1 MPAVS
6 PQAAA
11 SPPPKVNINNVPK
24 KIHSYAPRP
33 FHPTSTEFSAHHH
46 QRSLVVSTLQP
57 LQMTSLQSNFI
68 EDTMK
73 EIRERQAKRQK
84 VCGTMRMMVQHQ
96 DGASVDTCSSHQQHN
111 DGSIMGNSGT
121 NVNRFDILDAL
132 DSHPNAVQVV
142 ATPGG
147 LITHCKSLA
156 FGGISMPYYLILYCV
171 CLISS

>member
-1 MPAVS
+1 MPVS
-6 PQAAA
+6 QAAA
-11 SPPPKVNINNVPK
+11 SPPPKVNNVPK
-24 KIHSYAPRP
+24 KIHSYAPS

-84 VCGTMRMMVQHQ
+84 VCGTMRMMAQHQ

-111 DGSIMGNSGT
+111 DGSIIGSSGT
-121 NVNRFDILDAL
+121 DANRFDILDAL
-132 DSHPNAVQVV
+132 DSHPNAAQVV

-147 LITHCKSLA
+147 LITHCKSITL
-156 FGGISMPYYLILYCV
+156 FSGYLCHVI
-171 CLISS
+171 

>member
-1 MPAVS
+1 MPVY

-11 SPPPKVNINNVPK
+11 SPPPKVNNVPK
-24 KIHSYAPRP
+24 KIHSYAPP
-33 FHPTSTEFSAHHH
+33 FHPTTEFSAHHH
-46 QRSLVVSTLQP
+46 QRSLVSTLQP

-84 VCGTMRMMVQHQ
+84 VCGTMRMMVQRQ
-96 DGASVDTCSSHQQHN
+96 DGASVEMCSQHDDGRHQHN
-111 DGSIMGNSGT
+111 DGSIIGSSGT
-121 NVNRFDILDAL
+121 DADRFDILDAL

-147 LITHCKSLA
+147 QGYKCRFFSDVPT
-156 FGGISMPYYLILYCV
+156 
-171 CLISS
+171 

>member
-1 MPAVS
+1 MPVY

-11 SPPPKVNINNVPK
+11 SPPPKVNNVPK
-24 KIHSYAPRP
+24 KIHSYAPP
-33 FHPTSTEFSAHHH
+33 FHPTTEFSAHHH
-46 QRSLVVSTLQP
+46 QRSLVSTLQP

-111 DGSIMGNSGT
+111 DGSIIGSSGT
-121 NVNRFDILDAL
+121 DADRFDILDAL
-132 DSHPNAVQVV
+132 DSHPNNMRYLVL
-142 ATPGG
+142 TN
-147 LITHCKSLA
+147 LFNSNSLKY
-156 FGGISMPYYLILYCV
+156 PNPILFHIPQDC
-171 CLISS
+171 IDE

>member
-1 MPAVS
+1 MP

-11 SPPPKVNINNVPK
+11 SPPPKVNNVPK
-24 KIHSYAPRP
+24 KIHSYAPP

-46 QRSLVVSTLQP
+46 QRSLVPTLQP

-84 VCGTMRMMVQHQ
+84 VCGTMRMMVQ
-96 DGASVDTCSSHQQHN
+96 SVDTCSSHQHN
-111 DGSIMGNSGT
+111 DGSIIGSSGT
-121 NVNRFDILDAL
+121 DADRFDILDAL

-147 LITHCKSLA
+147 LITHCKSIRLSVDIYA
-156 FGGISMPYYLILYCV
+156 MLFDIVYIMFV
-171 CLISS
+171 